1 VRKATR
7 QESKKA
13 RRIGEMTVEVQLG
26 RLYAKTKRCSVI
38 QQPHYSG
45 RNNRRRVSDAGL
57 WHKSALKLS
66 TE

>member
-1 VRKATR
+1 
-7 QESKKA
+7 
-13 RRIGEMTVEVQLG
+13 MTVEVQLG